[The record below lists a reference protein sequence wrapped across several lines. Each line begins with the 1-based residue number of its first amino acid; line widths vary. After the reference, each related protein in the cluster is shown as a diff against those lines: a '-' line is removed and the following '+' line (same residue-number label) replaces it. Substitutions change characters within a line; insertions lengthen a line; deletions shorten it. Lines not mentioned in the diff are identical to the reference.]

1 MEIFYSNSI
10 MEPLKEIEAKPRK
23 ENVWLKFVKE
33 VRTKNPELSYKQVLQ
48 VAKESYKPV
57 EKPMKV
63 KKAKSTKSKENDE

>member
-1 MEIFYSNSI
+1 

-23 ENVWLKFVKE
+23 ENVWLKFVKD

-57 EKPMKV
+57 EKPIKV
-63 KKAKSTKSKENDE
+63 KKAKTAKENDE